1 MFGDLHN
8 IRKRIRYIDKN
19 LDIFYRG
26 NGMYEI
32 THKKGHFM
40 TVSKKELNGGL
51 VEKVRE
57 IVYKNVNA
65 DILAEIEA
73 NNAKIDK
80 KKEKDFANLAEDM
93 AKDIFPYVR
102 RLD

>member
-1 MFGDLHN
+1 MFGDIYN
-8 IRKRIRYIDKN
+8 VRSRIKTIDKD
-19 LDIFYRG
+19 LDMFYRG

-40 TVSKKELNGGL
+40 SVSKEELNGGL
-51 VEKVRE
+51 VQKVRE

-80 KKEKDFANLAEDM
+80 RKEKDFENLAEDL
-93 AKDIFPYVR
+93 AKDIYPLIKR
-102 RLD
+102 M

>member
-8 IRKRIRYIDKN
+8 VRKRIIAIDKD
-19 LDIFYRG
+19 LDMFYRG
-26 NGMYEI
+26 NGIYEI
-32 THKKGHFM
+32 THKKMHFM
-40 TVSKKELNGGL
+40 NVPREELNGSI

-73 NNAKIDK
+73 NNSKIDK
-80 KKEKDFANLAEDM
+80 RKEKDFENLSEDL
-93 AKDIFPYVR
+93 AKDIYPYIKR
-102 RLD
+102 M